1 MDKSSVLMHT
11 KCSSPCKELH
21 HTSLDTGQIIWH
33 CHRHHPAASVT
44 RDDRATQWYNDRQWH
59 NEWSGS
65 DAILSSHIS
74 YHFYALLYSMDVSVP
89 LPKGGIRVAVMSV
102 ACFNILEFAL
112 LKLHLLYLEHN
123 LVVTHLNK
131 YVHYTTTL
139 FWHEL
144 QVDSNWQ

>member
-1 MDKSSVLMHT
+1 
-11 KCSSPCKELH
+11 
-21 HTSLDTGQIIWH
+21 
-33 CHRHHPAASVT
+33 
-44 RDDRATQWYNDRQWH
+44 
-59 NEWSGS
+59 
-65 DAILSSHIS
+65 
-74 YHFYALLYSMDVSVP
+74 MDVSVP

-139 FWHEL
+139 F
-144 QVDSNWQ
+144 

>member
-1 MDKSSVLMHT
+1 MTLVKNCIILPWTQVTSSDIVTVIILQLQ
-11 KCSSPCKELH
+11 SPV
-21 HTSLDTGQIIWH
+21 TTGQH
-33 CHRHHPAASVT
+33 NDT
-44 RDDRATQWYNDRQWH
+44 YNDRQWH
-59 NEWSGS
+59 NEWSRS

-74 YHFYALLYSMDVSVP
+74 YYFYALPYSMDVSVP
-89 LPKGGIRVAVMSV
+89 LPRGGIRVAVMSV